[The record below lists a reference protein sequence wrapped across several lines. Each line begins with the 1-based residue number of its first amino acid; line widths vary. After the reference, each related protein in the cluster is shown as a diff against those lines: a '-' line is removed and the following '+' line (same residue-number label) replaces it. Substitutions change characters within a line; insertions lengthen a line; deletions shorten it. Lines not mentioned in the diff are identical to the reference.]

1 MTSFSDSNTNISTKL
16 SDGNHWW
23 RESLRLSLAVCVV
36 CICWA
41 VVVCTCGGLLVCV
54 CTNVCACVCD
64 QVRSSSAHYCL
75 SIVLPYQWIVHIQC
89 VYIYSVWVCV
99 IGRCVCVAKSVSELC
114 THTVGCWIDEWSQ
127 SVLDR
132 FVRLFERMNVLFTPP
147 PPPLLPLA
155 HTHSVTTASCSSLT
169 TVHTDL

>member
-1 MTSFSDSNTNISTKL
+1 MTGESQTQSSGVCRVYLLSCSCVYVWGSTCMCL
-16 SDGNHWW
+16 Y
-23 RESLRLSLAVCVV
+23 ECVCVRV
-36 CICWA
+36 R
-41 VVVCTCGGLLVCV
+41 
-54 CTNVCACVCD
+54 VCD